1 MVGKYKDFFNFINI
15 IGPNLVK
22 LWEDLNL
29 RPDPKKGDM
38 FDILYPFTYEETVY
52 NVSHTGTPIK
62 AKFIKVEYDP
72 EFKNGVAF
80 YYIFENVY
88 TGNEIRLHSINDV
101 YDVTKLTIEEKNDLF
116 GFWTHCTPY
125 IENFKN

>member
-1 MVGKYKDFFNFINI
+1 MIGKYKEFFNFINI
-15 IGPNLVK
+15 ISPNLVK

-38 FDILYPFTYEETVY
+38 FNILYPFTYEETVY
-52 NVSHTGTPIK
+52 NVSHIRTSIK

-88 TGNEIRLHSINDV
+88 AGNEIKLHSINDV
-101 YDVTKLTIEEKNDLF
+101 YDITKLTVEEKFDLF

-125 IENFKN
+125 VENFKN

>member
-1 MVGKYKDFFNFINI
+1 MIGKYKDFFNFINI
-15 IGPNLVK
+15 ISPNLIK

-29 RPDPKKGDM
+29 RSDPKKGDM

-52 NVSHTGTPIK
+52 NVSHTKTSIK

-72 EFKNGVAF
+72 KFTNGVAF
-80 YYIFENVY
+80 YYIFENIY

-101 YDVTKLTIEEKNDLF
+101 YDVTKLTTEEKNDLF

-125 IENFKN
+125 IENFKD